1 MNIKKIRRL
10 AILLSILFHL
20 LLIFLLQEAERFD
33 LLSSEIPIEK
43 DPQEDRLVFELIETP
58 DNIPE
63 EEPIEESPLVSDK
76 NTRAKD
82 ENQEDFTNT
91 QNPYSPGDLEFKEY
105 EQPEVIPEP
114 DPGLP
119 EVAQKEQEGSEDQKE
134 PEEENI
140 SDGDLLSYNKEESSE
155 EKSPSNEPQEEM
167 RKKLS
172 FENLISSAADKGGIS
187 FNTYDWEFAPYMLAM
202 KKRIESNWN
211 PPYAFTHLGAI
222 SGTNS
227 FRFKVMPDGKVRNL
241 DMLATNAHYS
251 LDQSS
256 SMAIEGSSPFMPLP
270 LNFPEDHLEVT
281 ITFSYNILK

>member
-1 MNIKKIRRL
+1 MKIKNIRRL

-20 LLIFLLQEAERFD
+20 LLLFLFREAERFD
-33 LLSSEIPIEK
+33 LLSSETLLRK

-63 EEPIEESPLVSDK
+63 EEPQKESPLVSDK
-76 NTRAKD
+76 STIAKD
-82 ENQEDFTNT
+82 ETSEEFANT

-105 EQPEVIPEP
+105 EQPEVIPVLES
-114 DPGLP
+114 GQP
-119 EVAQKEQEGSEDQKE
+119 ETVQKELKE
-134 PEEENI
+134 IEEEESKDENI
-140 SDGDLLSYNKEESSE
+140 PDSDLLSYNQEELSV
-155 EKSPSNEPQEEM
+155 EKPPSNDPQEEM

-187 FNTYDWEFAPYMLAM
+187 FNTYDWDFAPYMLAM

-211 PPYAFTHLGAI
+211 PPFAYTHMGAI
-222 SGTNS
+222 SGTNR
-227 FRFKVMPDGKVRNL
+227 FRFKVMPDGKVKDL
-241 DMLATNAHYS
+241 EMLGTDAHYS

-270 LNFPEDHLEVT
+270 ISFPEKYLEVSV
-281 ITFSYNILK
+281 TFFYNILK